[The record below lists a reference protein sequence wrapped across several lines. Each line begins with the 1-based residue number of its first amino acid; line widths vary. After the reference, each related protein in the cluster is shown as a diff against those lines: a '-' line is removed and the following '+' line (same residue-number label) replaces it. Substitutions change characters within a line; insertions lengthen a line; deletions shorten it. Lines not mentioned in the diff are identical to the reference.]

1 MEISLRYRVQYMHI
15 FEYNTRCSNGAMNAD
30 YNGASEGS
38 QGQDSGRREAPH
50 HRICR
55 HCTSRVSRVVTEYL
69 LYLCIC
75 VEQ

>member
-38 QGQDSGRREAPH
+38 QGQDSGRRLIIESVAIV
-50 HRICR
+50 RA
-55 HCTSRVSRVVTEYL
+55 EYL
-69 LYLCIC
+69 EL
-75 VEQ
+75 

>member
-1 MEISLRYRVQYMHI
+1 MHI

-30 YNGASEGS
+30 YNGASEGGGGP
-38 QGQDSGRREAPH
+38 QAQEAGASSSSSSN
-50 HRICR
+50 RIE
-55 HCTSRVSRVVTEYL
+55 SVAIVSRVVTEYL

>member
-1 MEISLRYRVQYMHI
+1 MHI

-30 YNGASEGS
+30 YNGASEGAHKY
-38 QGQDSGRREAPH
+38 RRQAPH
-50 HRICR
+50 HHHRIE
-55 HCTSRVSRVVTEYL
+55 SVAIVSRVVTEYL